1 MNVGICWRRV
11 DLEHEGG
18 RSAGAAKGPM
28 SWNQANKTP
37 VPAGQ
42 SARTLGFKP
51 FTIFLSNHIIGG
63 LPKVQK

>member
-37 VPAGQ
+37 VY
-42 SARTLGFKP
+42 
-51 FTIFLSNHIIGG
+51 HIIEI
-63 LPKVQK
+63 VSRCTIVET

>member
-1 MNVGICWRRV
+1 MNVGLCWRRV

-37 VPAGQ
+37 VK
-42 SARTLGFKP
+42 ARP
-51 FTIFLSNHIIGG
+51 FDPEIGSVRHVSLHVRG
-63 LPKVQK
+63 